1 VATWE
6 RISQLAHRHGLGETL
21 TGHVLLVDDEYENL
35 VVLRAFLE
43 GRCTIVEARSATEA
57 LNELDRTRFDV
68 VVTDHR
74 MPGMTGVELLEH
86 LSIRAPDT
94 AGILITAFSDTPLLI
109 SAINRA
115 AVFRHLKKPWEPD
128 ELLAA
133 VAQARAHVRAL
144 RSNRRLLELLS
155 QRTDAL
161 SAALA
166 ALEATQQQVLHMERL
181 STVGRLTAGITH
193 DLRNVVQAM
202 MLLEQQCAQDTVPAP
217 LKERLHLGVA
227 GMRNLLAGLQGINQ
241 FASGGSVALQIERI
255 DPRAVLH
262 DAVVVASM
270 DPLAREHP
278 LRGHRS
284 TASLPPVRGDRQKL
298 IQVLVNLLRNAL
310 QATHRGSAVLLEAYA
325 AQGGVVIAVQDEGD
339 GVAPE
344 VLGRLFEPFVTSK
357 GQQGVGMG
365 LYMARLVAE
374 SHGGTLRLAARA
386 GAGSGARFELWL
398 PTPGLGAQAPTG
410 P

>member
-1 VATWE
+1 MS
-6 RISQLAHRHGLGETL
+6 SQARLDLLAARHGLGETL
-21 TGHVLLVDDEYENL
+21 SGRVLLVDDEPDNL
-35 VVLRAFLE
+35 VVLRGFLE
-43 GRCTIVEARSATEA
+43 DEWEIVEARSGAEA
-57 LNELDRTRFDV
+57 LRMLAHTDFDLV
-68 VVTDHR
+68 LTDHR
-74 MPGMTGVELLEH
+74 MPGLTGVELLESLRTTH
-86 LSIRAPDT
+86 PDT

-128 ELLAA
+128 EMLAA

-144 RSNRRLLELLS
+144 RSNSLLLELLA

-202 MLLEQQCAQDTVPAP
+202 MLLKLQCAQDSVPAA

-241 FASGGSVALQIERI
+241 FASGGSVALQLERL

-278 LRGHRS
+278 LH
-284 TASLPPVRGDRQKL
+284 ASVASALPPIRGDRQKL
-298 IQVLVNLLRNAL
+298 IQVLVNLLRNARE
-310 QATHRGSAVLLEAYA
+310 ASPPDGSVRLDARAAEGGVLLSVEDS
-325 AQGGVVIAVQDEGD
+325 GPGL
-339 GVAPE
+339 APE
-344 VLGRLFEPFVTSK
+344 VAARLFQPFVTSK
-357 GQQGVGMG
+357 GEQGVGLG
-365 LYMARLVAE
+365 LFMAWRVTQ
-374 SHGGTLRLAARA
+374 SHGGTLRYGPAQ
-386 GAGSGARFELWL
+386 SSPTGARFELWL
-398 PTPGLGAQAPTG
+398 PCIAAETTS
-410 P
+410 

>member
-1 VATWE
+1 VASWE

-43 GRCTIVEARSATEA
+43 GRCTIVEARSAAEA
-57 LNELDRTRFDV
+57 LDELDRTRFDV

-109 SAINRA
+109 HAINRA
-115 AVFRHLKKPWEPD
+115 RVFRHLKKPWDAE
-128 ELLAA
+128 ELLTA
-133 VAQARAHVRAL
+133 VDQAREHVRSV
-144 RSNRRLLELLS
+144 RMNQKLLELLS
-155 QRTDAL
+155 ERGEELA
-161 SAALA
+161 AALDE
-166 ALEATQQQVLHMERL
+166 LRTTQQKMLHMERL
-181 STVGRLTAGITH
+181 STMGRLTAGVTH
-193 DLRNVVQAM
+193 DLRNVLQGLV
-202 MLLEQQCAQDTVPAP
+202 LLEQQFDLHAVP
-217 LKERLHLGVA
+217 ERLRECLHIGVS
-227 GMRNLLAGLQGINQ
+227 GMRNLLTSLQAMNQ
-241 FASGGSVALQIERI
+241 FASGSGIALKPARL
-255 DPRAVLH
+255 DAHALLH
-262 DAVVVASM
+262 DAEVVVSM
-270 DPLAREHP
+270 DSAFRERS
-278 LRGHRS
+278 LRVAVRPG
-284 TASLPPVRGDRQKL
+284 LPTIVGDRQKL

-374 SHGGTLRLAARA
+374 SHGGTLRLAARPG
-386 GAGSGARFELWL
+386 GATGARFELWL

>member
-1 VATWE
+1 MSSQA
-6 RISQLAHRHGLGETL
+6 RLDQLAARHGLGETL
-21 TGHVLLVDDEYENL
+21 SGRVLLVDDEPDNL
-35 VVLRAFLE
+35 VVLRGFLE
-43 GRCTIVEARSATEA
+43 DEWEIVEARSGAEA
-57 LNELDRTRFDV
+57 LQLLAHADFDLV
-68 VVTDHR
+68 LTDHR
-74 MPGMTGVELLEH
+74 MPGLTGVELLESLRTTH
-86 LSIRAPDT
+86 PDT

-241 FASGGSVALQIERI
+241 FASGGSVALQLERI

-278 LRGHRS
+278 LH
-284 TASLPPVRGDRQKL
+284 ASVVSALPPVRGDRQKL
-298 IQVLVNLLRNAL
+298 IQVLVNLLRNARE
-310 QATHRGSAVLLEAYA
+310 ASPEGRAVRLEAYA
-325 AQGGVVIAVQDEGD
+325 AEGGVVLAVEDAGP

-344 VLGRLFEPFVTSK
+344 VAARLFQPFVTSK
-357 GQQGVGMG
+357 GAEGVGLG
-365 LYMARLVAE
+365 LFMAWRVTQ
-374 SHGGTLRLAARA
+374 SHGGTLRYGPAQ
-386 GAGSGARFELWL
+386 SSPTGARFELWL
-398 PTPGLGAQAPTG
+398 PCIAAETTP
-410 P
+410 